1 MGQLAFHLGI
11 DLPSEASYR
20 SQANGSLDES
30 VPRIKWIERLSG
42 ARTFFAALAAF
53 VSVRNIVVD
62 GDPRGLWTL
71 VVGCGWLVG
80 VTMQIIAGANCAPG
94 PEFVRRLVRFSKQRS
109 HVRIVS
115 GAPEKQVPGVPGLWL
130 VNWSKP
136 AFCRCSLLL
145 HTRPGEV
152 VTSSVLKVAG
162 SGNNFE
168 DRGRPWSQGAGG
180 RVRIFAPM
188 FARSAHSR
196 ENTQVPGH

>member
-1 MGQLAFHLGI
+1 M
-11 DLPSEASYR
+11 
-20 SQANGSLDES
+20 
-30 VPRIKWIERLSG
+30 
-42 ARTFFAALAAF
+42 
-53 VSVRNIVVD
+53 
-62 GDPRGLWTL
+62 WTL

-168 DRGRPWSQGAGG
+168 DRGRPWSQGAGEW
-180 RVRIFAPM
+180 VRIFAPKCLRPQVCT
-188 FARSAHSR
+188 FPRKHTSAGAL
-196 ENTQVPGH
+196 TIPGASGASWRRLNRI

>member
-1 MGQLAFHLGI
+1 MMGASRGLFVAVLLAKVGIEVLTFPVVTFAIMIYGAIGFYFGI

-30 VPRIKWIERLSG
+30 IPRIKWIERLSG
-42 ARTFFAALAAF
+42 AGTFFAALAAF

-115 GAPEKQVPGVPGLWL
+115 GAPEKQVPGVPGLWRSIS
-130 VNWSKP
+130 WSW
-136 AFCRCSLLL
+136 L
-145 HTRPGEV
+145 
-152 VTSSVLKVAG
+152 AG
-162 SGNNFE
+162 IADGS
-168 DRGRPWSQGAGG
+168 
-180 RVRIFAPM
+180 FAPGCP
-188 FARSAHSR
+188 SC
-196 ENTQVPGH
+196 